1 MSNDALPESS
11 RHYGFTSVLR
21 ILSYLRNNTPRFAS
35 AIILIILMA
44 YTNAIIPVLIKD
56 AIDLGISQ
64 GSTQTAIYYS
74 LLILGAGILNG
85 IFSFTGRILLVK
97 ASQEAVYRLRLD
109 AFRAVQRQN
118 MEFFNKTLVGQLISR
133 ITNDAERITGF
144 LSFRLRMLVY
154 SSFLIGISAYYMVS
168 MSTSLTLV
176 ALATIAVVMTINA
189 IYAVKVRPVYD
200 KVRHQTGSVAAVS
213 TGLIAGI
220 KTVKSLAL
228 EDSLFSRFQDENKK
242 LYDYSVKATRITSI
256 YGNLPFLVM
265 GASMT
270 GILLIGG
277 RAIIGGA
284 LTVGVLVA
292 FLTYMLTMTWP
303 LRALGFIIGDMQ
315 RTVAAAARLFEI
327 IDTAPSHTDPENAVD
342 LRSPQ
347 GDVRVEQVTFSYKD
361 GKKVLDG
368 VSLHVQ
374 PGEKVLITGP
384 PGSGKST
391 LLKLIARLYE
401 PDSGRILIDGVDLRR
416 IRNSTLRRIIAY
428 VPQEPFIFNRS
439 IRENIALAKP
449 DASIEEIVRAAKIAK
464 IHDFIASLPNGYET
478 IVGEKG
484 VTLSGGQR
492 QRIALA
498 RALLLDPKILL
509 LDDPVSNLDA
519 ETEKMLVEDLKDI
532 AKDRTMIIVSQRPS
546 LRVLADMI
554 IVMVDGKIV
563 EQGTHEELIKRKGH
577 YWSILSSHGDAG

>member
-1 MSNDALPESS
+1 MPDDASPESS
-11 RHYGFTSVLR
+11 KRYGFTSIFRV
-21 ILSYLRNNTPRFAS
+21 LSYLRDNTLRFIA
-35 AIILIILMA
+35 AIVLIILMA
-44 YTNAIIPVLIKD
+44 YTNAIIPVLIKN

-64 GSTQTAIYYS
+64 GSTRTAIYYS

-85 IFSFTGRILLVK
+85 VFSFTGRILLVK

-109 AFRAVQRQN
+109 AFRAVQRQS

-154 SSFLIGISAYYMVS
+154 SSFLIGISVYYMLG
-168 MSTSLTLV
+168 MSTSLTLI
-176 ALATIAVVMTINA
+176 ALATIAIVMTINA
-189 IYAVKVRPVYD
+189 LYAMKVRPVYD

-220 KTVKSLAL
+220 KTVKSLAV
-228 EDSLFSRFQDENKK
+228 EDSLFARFQDENKK
-242 LYDYSVKATRITSI
+242 LYEYSVEATRITSL

-277 RAIIGGA
+277 RAIIGGG

-315 RTVAAAARLFEI
+315 RTVAAAARLFDI
-327 IDTAPSHTDPENAVD
+327 IDSAPSQLDPEDALD
-342 LRSPQ
+342 LPSPR
-347 GDVRVEQVTFSYKD
+347 GDVRVEHVSFSYRG
-361 GKKVLDG
+361 GKKVLDD
-368 VSLHVQ
+368 VSLHVP

-416 IRNSTLRRIIAY
+416 IMNSTLRRIIAY

-449 DASIEEIVRAAKIAK
+449 DASLEEIVRAAKISK
-464 IHDFIASLPNGYET
+464 IHDFIASLPNGYDT

-519 ETEKMLVEDLKDI
+519 ETEKMLVEDLIDI
-532 AKDRTMIIVSQRPS
+532 AKDRTVIVVSQRPS
-546 LRVLADMI
+546 LRVLADKI
-554 IVMVDGKIV
+554 IVMVDGRIV
-563 EQGTHEELIKRKGH
+563 EEGTHDELLERRGH
-577 YWSILSSHGDAG
+577 YWSILASHGEIQ

>member
-1 MSNDALPESS
+1 M
-11 RHYGFTSVLR
+11 
-21 ILSYLRNNTPRFAS
+21 
-35 AIILIILMA
+35 
-44 YTNAIIPVLIKD
+44 
-56 AIDLGISQ
+56 Q
-64 GSTQTAIYYS
+64 G
-74 LLILGAGILNG
+74 
-85 IFSFTGRILLVK
+85 
-97 ASQEAVYRLRLD
+97 
-109 AFRAVQRQN
+109 
-118 MEFFNKTLVGQLISR
+118 
-133 ITNDAERITGF
+133 
-144 LSFRLRMLVY
+144 
-154 SSFLIGISAYYMVS
+154 
-168 MSTSLTLV
+168 
-176 ALATIAVVMTINA
+176 
-189 IYAVKVRPVYD
+189 
-200 KVRHQTGSVAAVS
+200 
-213 TGLIAGI
+213 
-220 KTVKSLAL
+220 
-228 EDSLFSRFQDENKK
+228 
-242 LYDYSVKATRITSI
+242 
-256 YGNLPFLVM
+256 
-265 GASMT
+265 
-270 GILLIGG
+270 
-277 RAIIGGA
+277 
-284 LTVGVLVA
+284 
-292 FLTYMLTMTWP
+292 W
-303 LRALGFIIGDMQ
+303 
-315 RTVAAAARLFEI
+315 
-327 IDTAPSHTDPENAVD
+327 
-342 LRSPQ
+342 
-347 GDVRVEQVTFSYKD
+347 
-361 GKKVLDG
+361 KKVLDG
-368 VSLHVQ
+368 VSLHVP